1 MNDKTVAVLGGGSW
15 GTVLANLAAERG
27 FKTTLWMRDNEVV
40 EQVNLGKQ
48 NSKYLPGYILSDNLL
63 ATNEIE
69 AISSSDTAFTFAFP
83 DFLKIEIKVA
93 MSSAFSVSL

>member
-40 EQVNLGKQ
+40 EQVT
-48 NSKYLPGYILSDNLL
+48 I
-63 ATNEIE
+63 
-69 AISSSDTAFTFAFP
+69 
-83 DFLKIEIKVA
+83 FLQPMK
-93 MSSAFSVSL
+93 